1 MDISE
6 LIQHLKQDAEK
17 INQDK
22 IEELDFDR
30 LEENLNSASE
40 ILKKLGEKEKTSD
53 RILEDYKSEIKRLAL
68 SLSRLKGENAN
79 LELMEKYLREE
90 NLSYEELSLLRKQ
103 LKSEFDKSFSTTPI
117 ARAFYPFSENKSAKD
132 KITEFKV

>member
-1 MDISE
+1 MEILE
-6 LIQHLKQDAEK
+6 LSQHLKEDAEK
-17 INQDK
+17 INQEK

-40 ILKKLGEKEKTSD
+40 ILKKHGEKEKISEK
-53 RILEDYKSEIKRLAL
+53 ILEDYKSEIKRLAF

-103 LKSEFDKSFSTTPI
+103 LKSEFDKSFSTSPV
-117 ARAFYPFSENKSAKD
+117 ARAFYPFSEVKRAKD